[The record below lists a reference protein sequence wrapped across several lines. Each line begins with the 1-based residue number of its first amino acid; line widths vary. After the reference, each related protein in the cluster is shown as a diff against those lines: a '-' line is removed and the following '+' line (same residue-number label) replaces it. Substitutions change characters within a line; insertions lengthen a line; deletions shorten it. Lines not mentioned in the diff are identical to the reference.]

1 MSPQVPPD
9 LVPANFLKLSLV
21 IPLFSFTLLQFP
33 PPPTQCPSFRHFT
46 MSPSFCLK
54 AFARAISSSS
64 PLFTSCRLVFL
75 KNNFQISSSVSP
87 PYGHVTIDRP
97 IPMPVV
103 ILNFN
108 IPFILLKIIIL
119 LKFLNSMSVSQ

>member
-1 MSPQVPPD
+1 MPPQVPPN

-33 PPPTQCPSFRHFT
+33 QCPSFRHFN